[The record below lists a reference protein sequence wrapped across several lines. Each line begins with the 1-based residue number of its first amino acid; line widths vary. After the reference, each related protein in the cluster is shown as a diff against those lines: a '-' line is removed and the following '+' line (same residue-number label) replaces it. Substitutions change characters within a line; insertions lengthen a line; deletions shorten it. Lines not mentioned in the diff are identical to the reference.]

1 MTTAQEASP
10 ASSAAKVL
18 EFTTDLVVH
27 RRHVAAD
34 GVVALD
40 LKHPQG
46 DDLPA
51 WEPGAH
57 IDLLLDEGL
66 VRQYSL
72 CGDPRDAT
80 IWRVGVLLDPQS
92 RGGSRHVHEN
102 LQEGSSVRVRGPR
115 NHFALVDSPRYLFI
129 AGGIGITPIMSMVE
143 AANRAGSDWT
153 LLYLGRKRTTM
164 AFEAGLSDT
173 HGERVTVWSDEKNGR
188 FFDLAAALKER
199 LEGTLVYCCG
209 PEPLLAAVEE
219 HSGHW
224 PEGSLHIERFAAK
237 TPGEEAS
244 GEALDRFQVVCQRS
258 GVAVDVSEDM
268 SILEAL
274 EDADIPILSSCLEG
288 ICGTCEA
295 TVLEGTP
302 DHRDSVLTDAERT
315 SGNRILTCVSRS
327 CSEKLVLD
335 L

>member
-1 MTTAQEASP
+1 MTSAQEAP
-10 ASSAAKVL
+10 AVASAAKVH

-27 RRHVAAD
+27 RRHAAAD

-40 LKHPQG
+40 LVDPQG

-72 CGDPRDAT
+72 CGDPRDAKT
-80 IWRVGVLLDPQS
+80 WRVGVLLDPQS
-92 RGGSRHVHEN
+92 RGGSRHVHER
-102 LQEGSSVRVRGPR
+102 LVEGGSVRVRGPR

-129 AGGIGITPIMSMVE
+129 AGGIGITPIIAMIDS
-143 AANRAGSDWT
+143 AQQAGSDWA
-153 LLYLGRKRTTM
+153 LIYLGRSRTTM
-164 AFEAGLSDT
+164 AFADALADSSGD
-173 HGERVTVWSDEKNGR
+173 RVTLWPNDQKGHFNLE
-188 FFDLAAALKER
+188 AALNEPADQ
-199 LEGTLVYCCG
+199 TLVYCCG
-209 PEPLLAAVEE
+209 PEPLLSAVEQ
-219 HSGHW
+219 HCAHW

-237 TPGEEAS
+237 APAEPTEG
-244 GEALDRFQVVCQRS
+244 ALESFQVVCQRS
-258 GVAVDVSEDM
+258 GVTVEVSEDV
-268 SILEAL
+268 SILDAL
-274 EDADIPILSSCLEG
+274 EDADIPIMSSCLEG

-302 DHRDSVLTDAERT
+302 DHRDSMLTEAERA
-315 SGNRILTCVSRS
+315 SGNKILTCVSRS
-327 CSEKLVLD
+327 RSEKLVLD